1 MCSRK
6 ERETG
11 VFGWRR
17 KKAKE
22 ALADGETTVPMGLF
36 ITQSEVDE
44 SVAMHWCG
52 FYPWI

>member
-1 MCSRK
+1 M

-11 VFGWRR
+11 VFGWRKR

-22 ALADGETTVPMGLF
+22 ALADGETIVPMGLF
-36 ITQSEVDE
+36 IAQNEVDK

-52 FYPWI
+52 FYPCI